1 MSKVLTA
8 EDKELIASP
17 MKYKQA
23 VNGAIKLVCG
33 NNVTIC
39 GASDTYLIDLRTIM
53 EYGIKCFYQIIIII
67 IIKKSAKSNRVQ
79 L

>member
-8 EDKELIASP
+8 EDKELIASL

-23 VNGAIKLVCG
+23 VNGAIKLVYG

-39 GASDTYLIDLRTIM
+39 GVFDLHSKYVSYI
-53 EYGIKCFYQIIIII
+53 
-67 IIKKSAKSNRVQ
+67 
-79 L
+79 